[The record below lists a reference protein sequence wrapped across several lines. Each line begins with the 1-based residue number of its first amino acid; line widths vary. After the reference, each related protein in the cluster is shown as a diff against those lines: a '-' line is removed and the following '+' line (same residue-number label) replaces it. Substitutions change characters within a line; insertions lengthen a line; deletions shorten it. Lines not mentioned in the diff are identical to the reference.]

1 VKRSFLLVVLMIGV
15 GIGTALAQ
23 QATPPTPSTGE
34 STNKPPRAKSAM
46 TEEQRAQ
53 LEQRLNDTWSKMPV
67 EAKARLMRL
76 HRALNEMPPDERKF
90 VHDRIERFLNMSQAE
105 REKLKQNKQKWEQMT
120 PEERQKAREE
130 FRKHSQE
137 FEQQWH
143 REHSSEDPASSPA
156 NESKTPSSPESSS
169 TPPSPAPA
177 PTP

>member
-1 VKRSFLLVVLMIGV
+1 MKRNIFLTLLLAGAVA
-15 GIGTALAQ
+15 GTISAQ
-23 QATPPTPSTGE
+23 QTPLPTPSTGD

-53 LEQRLNDTWSKMPV
+53 LEQRLNDTWTKMPV

-76 HRALNEMPPDERKF
+76 HRALTEMPPDERKF

-120 PEERQKAREE
+120 PEERQRAREE

-143 REHSSEDPASSPA
+143 REHSNEDSAP
-156 NESKTPSSPESSS
+156 NESKTPSSPEG
-169 TPPSPAPA
+169 TTVPPPASPPAP
-177 PTP
+177 

>member
-1 VKRSFLLVVLMIGV
+1 MILLIGAMV
-15 GIGTALAQ
+15 GTAPAQ
-23 QATPPTPSTGE
+23 QTPLPAPSTGD
-34 STNKPPRAKSAM
+34 STNKPRAKSAM

-53 LEQRLNDTWSKMPV
+53 VEQRLNEAWAKMPV
-67 EAKARLMRL
+67 EAKSRMMRL
-76 HRALNEMPPDERKF
+76 HRALTEMPPDERKF

-105 REKLKQNKQKWEQMT
+105 REKLKLNKQKWEQMT

-143 REHSSEDPASSPA
+143 REHPGEDPTSNPA
-156 NESKTPSSPESSS
+156 NESKTPSPPEGNSA
-169 TPPSPAPA
+169 PPPAPA